1 MRGCR
6 RVDYPLISCDDHL
19 DLNQLPADL
28 WTRRLPAHL
37 RDRGPKVEMVDGRA
51 VWMCDGKNL
60 GGWSGASTGPAGPKP
75 VYTALD
81 RGGIVDQTERRPAVP
96 ELRLADM
103 DRDGVYAHVIFGPVT
118 SLDFDDADLRD
129 ACYRAYNEWLKEF
142 CAVAPDRLIGV
153 PMLPPEP
160 DAAVEALRHIIDL
173 GGFKQANLQIAMAQP
188 RLEDERWE
196 PLWALLEQSNIIL
209 SFHVTVFPSVSRAFD
224 KYKGSPGA
232 TFLHVKM
239 FIEQFLDPFVDLFA
253 WGILERHPGLRI
265 VIAESGIGWLPWV
278 IEELDYRYWRLW
290 EGEEFWNNRG
300 GIPHKMKPSELFKRQ
315 VYGTFQQ
322 SPTAMALHKFYGDD
336 KLLWATD
343 YPHPDSIWPNSRKI
357 LAEFTEGAAPELVR
371 KIAFENAAKLY
382 GLEIPLAA
390 IPVAAE

>member
-1 MRGCR
+1 M
-6 RVDYPLISCDDHL
+6 DYPLISCDDHL
-19 DLNQLPADL
+19 DLNQLPPDV
-28 WTRRLPAHL
+28 WTARLPDHL
-37 RDRGPKVEMVDGRA
+37 KDRGPKVEMIDGRA
-51 VWMCDGKNL
+51 TWVSEGKSL
-60 GGWSGASTGPAGPKP
+60 GSWSGAPSGMSGPKP
-75 VYTALD
+75 IFTALD
-81 RGGIVDQTERRPAVP
+81 RGGIVDQTERRPAVAS
-96 ELRLADM
+96 LRLADM

-118 SLDFDDADLRD
+118 SLDFEDKELRD

-142 CAVAPDRLIGV
+142 CAAAPDRLIGV

-160 DAAVEALRHIIDL
+160 EAALEALKHIIDL

-196 PLWALLEQSNIIL
+196 PLWQMLEKNNIIL

-253 WGILERHPGLRI
+253 WGILERHPGLKI

-278 IEELDYRYWRLW
+278 IEELDYRHWRLW
-290 EGEEFWNNRG
+290 EAEEFWNARG

-322 SPTAMALHKFYGDD
+322 SPTAIALHKFYGED

-357 LAEFTEGAAPELVR
+357 LAEFTEGADPALVR
-371 KIAFENAAKLY
+371 KIAYENAAKLY
-382 GLEIPLAA
+382 GLDIPARVDA
-390 IPVAAE
+390 IAAE